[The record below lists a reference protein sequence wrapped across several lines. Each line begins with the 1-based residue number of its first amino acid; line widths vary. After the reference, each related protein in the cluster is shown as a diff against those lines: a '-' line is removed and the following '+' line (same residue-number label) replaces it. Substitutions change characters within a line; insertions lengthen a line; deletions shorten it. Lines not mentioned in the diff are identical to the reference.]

1 LSNQAE
7 RPNKMFPISHRHF
20 AMPLVP
26 LAIVIRAAYGRAN
39 FLVFEG
45 VAKTHPG
52 SILRLATL
60 RSHNQYNTTIYGW
73 DDC

>member
-1 LSNQAE
+1 
-7 RPNKMFPISHRHF
+7 MFPISRRHF

-45 VAKTHPG
+45 VAKTHP
-52 SILRLATL
+52 SLRLYPAPGNAEEPQPVQHDDL
-60 RSHNQYNTTIYGW
+60 RVG
-73 DDC
+73 